1 MAEGKVGGCTC
12 VRVVFGLVLAKA
24 FVCGED
30 AIRALGADLEAN
42 FLTDG
47 HVCQV
52 DVAAMRAL
60 YMADEGAFGTE
71 AVPHSSAV
79 LGAVMKGAC

>member
-30 AIRALGADLEAN
+30 AIRALGADVEAY
-42 FLTDG
+42 FLADG
-47 HVCQV
+47 HVRQM
-52 DVAAMRAL
+52 DVAAVCTL
-60 YMADEGAFGTE
+60 YMID
-71 AVPHSSAV
+71 
-79 LGAVMKGAC
+79 